1 MVKIGNGGMT
11 WLRAGSDLMATNEQ
25 MQKEF
30 DIFGAVWRLFKKYYD
45 IRQTD
50 SDERWEF
57 LIREG
62 TEIMRRYDCPLCR
75 NLVNVVLDELE
86 RVSKTK

>member
-11 WLRAGSDLMATNEQ
+11 WLRVGSDLMATNEQ

-30 DIFGAVWRLFKKYYD
+30 DIFGAAWRLFKKYYD

-50 SDERWEF
+50 SDERWES
-57 LIREG
+57 LIRSPNWISAI
-62 TEIMRRYDCPLCR
+62 T
-75 NLVNVVLDELE
+75 VL
-86 RVSKTK
+86 

>member
-1 MVKIGNGGMT
+1 
-11 WLRAGSDLMATNEQ
+11 MATNEQ

-50 SDERWEF
+50 SDERWES

-62 TEIMRRYDCPLCR
+62 TEIMHRHDCSLCR
-75 NLVNVVLDELE
+75 NLINAVLDELE

>member
-1 MVKIGNGGMT
+1 MT
-11 WLRAGSDLMATNEQ
+11 WFRTGSDLMATNEQ

-50 SDERWEF
+50 SDERWES

-62 TEIMRRYDCPLCR
+62 TEIMRRHDCPLCR